1 MSSVPGDR
9 WYRLSPE
16 IEQPKKYQPEPSTMN
31 RQVIPSMILSVLIV
45 CSFAIVLF
53 ERDPDAAGRKPD
65 PGPAANKSTPPSAS
79 PSPGLANAGAARLA
93 EPATA
98 GARTPGQETAVTTE
112 PPPQA
117 KGPKERASDPA
128 PAPVRRR
135 RSRAE
140 RASARGDRRR
150 PALDG
155 DRAGGRRT
163 SAASPSTAPASTVP
177 RAAYTV
183 VQKGETLKDVAVR
196 VYGSSD
202 RLDSLWRANRDVLPR
217 SDSPSPRGPCSARP
231 GNEARSLVGTLF
243 RVRSGS
249 R

>member
-16 IEQPKKYQPEPSTMN
+16 IEQPKKYQPESSTMN

-45 CSFAIVLF
+45 CSFAIALF
-53 ERDPDAAGRKPD
+53 ERDPDAAGRKAD
-65 PGPAANKSTPPSAS
+65 PGPAAKTSTPPSAS
-79 PSPGLANAGAARLA
+79 PSPGLANASASAARLA

-98 GARTPGQETAVTTE
+98 GARTPGQETSVTTE

-117 KGPKERASDPA
+117 NGLRERGSDPA
-128 PAPVRRR
+128 PAPVPSVAPGANAPRPEETGAGRP
-135 RSRAE
+135 STATE
-140 RASARGDRRR
+140 PAAGAS
-150 PALDG
+150 
-155 DRAGGRRT
+155 
-163 SAASPSTAPASTVP
+163 SAAPPSTAPASTVP

-202 RLDSLWRANRDVLPR
+202 GLDSFWRANRDVLPR
-217 SDSPSPRGPCSARP
+217 SDSPLSAGAVLRTP
-231 GNEARSLVGTLF
+231 GE
-243 RVRSGS
+243 
-249 R
+249 

>member
-1 MSSVPGDR
+1 
-9 WYRLSPE
+9 
-16 IEQPKKYQPEPSTMN
+16 MN

-45 CSFAIVLF
+45 CSFAIALF

-65 PGPAANKSTPPSAS
+65 PGPAARKSTPPSAS
-79 PSPGLANAGAARLA
+79 PSPGLTNASAGAARLA

-117 KGPKERASDPA
+117 KGLKERASDPA
-128 PAPVRRR
+128 PAPV
-135 RSRAE
+135 
-140 RASARGDRRR
+140 
-150 PALDG
+150 P
-155 DRAGGRRT
+155 
-163 SAASPSTAPASTVP
+163 SAAPVAPGPIVPRPEETGAGRPSTAIEPAAGASSAAPPSTAPASTVP

-183 VQKGETLKDVAVR
+183 VQKGETLQDVAVR

-217 SDSPSPRGPCSARP
+217 SDSPLSAGAVLRTP
-231 GNEARSLVGTLF
+231 GE
-243 RVRSGS
+243 
-249 R
+249 

>member
-45 CSFAIVLF
+45 CSFAIALF

-65 PGPAANKSTPPSAS
+65 PRPGGEEEHAAPRR
-79 PSPGLANAGAARLA
+79 RLPVRPMP
-93 EPATA
+93 ERQGR
-98 GARTPGQETAVTTE
+98 GARDRRSRHRGRRPPVTTE
-112 PPPQA
+112 PPRQA
-117 KGPKERASDPA
+117 EGSREGPPTLHRSRPSAAPSHPGRRRLGPRRPA
-128 PAPVRRR
+128 PAGRRR
-135 RSRAE
+135 RPEPAAE
-140 RASARGDRRR
+140 PLLGC
-150 PALDG
+150 L
-155 DRAGGRRT
+155 
-163 SAASPSTAPASTVP
+163 AATAPASTVP
-177 RAAYTV
+177 RAAFTV

-217 SDSPSPRGPCSARP
+217 SDSPLTAGAVLRTP
-231 GNEARSLVGTLF
+231 GE
-243 RVRSGS
+243 
-249 R
+249 